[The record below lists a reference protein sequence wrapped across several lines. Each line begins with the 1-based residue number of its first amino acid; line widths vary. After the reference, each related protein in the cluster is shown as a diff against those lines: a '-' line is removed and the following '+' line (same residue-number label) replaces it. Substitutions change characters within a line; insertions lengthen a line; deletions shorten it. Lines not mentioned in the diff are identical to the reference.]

1 MSSSDPLVSQPKTVL
16 ATVVGAL
23 GAFLIIAALVVYMQR
38 TFNPSPVG
46 SARAEERLKIST
58 ALTAESTEALNNYG
72 VVKADNGVY
81 RLPIR
86 QAITIWAGLNQDGNA
101 AGRAKLIE
109 RLDASLKQV
118 SYE

>member
-1 MSSSDPLVSQPKTVL
+1 MSTPDPLAQRPLSVL

-23 GAFLIIAALVVYMQR
+23 GAFLIIAALVLYMQR
-38 TFNPSPVG
+38 EFRPAPVG
-46 SARAEERLKIST
+46 TARAEERLKIAT
-58 ALTAESTEALNNYG
+58 ALRAESTDALANYG
-72 VVKADNGVY
+72 VVKADNGIY
-81 RLPIR
+81 RLPIQ
-86 QAITIWAGLNQDGNA
+86 QALTVWAGLNQEGNA